1 MKILVTGSVG
11 FIGFHLSKKLLSLG
25 YEVNGID
32 SFNEYYDINLKLNRD
47 KILKNLGLITEKLD
61 ISNKNQL
68 NNYLYKKK
76 FDIIVHL
83 AAQAGVRYS
92 LENPDTYMASN
103 ILGSFNLFENIKNTE
118 IKHLLIASTSSI
130 YGLNDSKIF
139 SESYHSNEPISLYSA
154 TKKSVENIS
163 FYYSY
168 NFKIPITNFRF
179 FTVYGPWGRPDMALY
194 KFTKALLENKP
205 AEVYNNGEMW
215 RDFTYI
221 DDLVTAIELLFHK
234 TPNNNEKYE
243 GDSLSQIAPYRVV
256 NIGNKNAIKLNDF
269 IEVLEYVA
277 KKKLIRNN
285 LPMQAGDVPYTLAD
299 NSLLKKLTNFAPDTP
314 IKEGIKKFYD
324 WYISY
329 HINKDYLI

>member
-1 MKILVTGSVG
+1 MT
-11 FIGFHLSKKLLSLG
+11 
-25 YEVNGID
+25 
-32 SFNEYYDINLKLNRD
+32 
-47 KILKNLGLITEKLD
+47 
-61 ISNKNQL
+61 
-68 NNYLYKKK
+68 
-76 FDIIVHL
+76 
-83 AAQAGVRYS
+83 AQAGVRYS

-205 AEVYNNGEMW
+205 
-215 RDFTYI
+215 
-221 DDLVTAIELLFHK
+221 
-234 TPNNNEKYE
+234 
-243 GDSLSQIAPYRVV
+243 
-256 NIGNKNAIKLNDF
+256 
-269 IEVLEYVA
+269 
-277 KKKLIRNN
+277 
-285 LPMQAGDVPYTLAD
+285 
-299 NSLLKKLTNFAPDTP
+299 
-314 IKEGIKKFYD
+314 
-324 WYISY
+324 
-329 HINKDYLI
+329 